1 MGIPTLANQ
10 VRAAREGI
18 YIYMDDIPFASS
30 LHTFLVI
37 TRTLVLRLPLRP
49 SLTLFVSL
57 FQIPIPLSRYFYYYT
72 VDLESPLVYTD
83 SGHTDP
89 TAPPSPSD
97 SSSCCVIRLPIRDR
111 YTIGHETIVSI
122 TSIPKRMLI
131 HTMPC
136 VGSSLHTWDG
146 YTLRNTPR

>member
-1 MGIPTLANQ
+1 VGIPTLANQ
-10 VRAAREGI
+10 VRAALENE
-18 YIYMDDIPFASS
+18 YIYMDDIPFASYP
-30 LHTFLVI
+30 HTFLVI
-37 TRTLVLRLPLRP
+37 TRTRP
-49 SLTLFVSL
+49 SFTPSTLSH
-57 FQIPIPLSRYFYYYT
+57 PICLVISNSHPTLYYYT

-89 TAPPSPSD
+89 TALPSPSD
-97 SSSCCVIRLPIRDR
+97 SSSCCVIRLPIKDR
-111 YTIGHETIVSI
+111 YTIGHVTIVSI

-136 VGSSLHTWDG
+136 VGSSLHIWDG

>member
-18 YIYMDDIPFASS
+18 CIYMDGPFTSSRHTFWSS
-30 LHTFLVI
+30 LE
-37 TRTLVLRLPLRP
+37 LVLRLPLRP

-72 VDLESPLVYTD
+72 VDLESPWVYTD

-89 TAPPSPSD
+89 TALPSPSD
-97 SSSCCVIRLPIRDR
+97 SSSCCVIRLPIKDR
-111 YTIGHETIVSI
+111 YTIGHVTIVSI

-136 VGSSLHTWDG
+136 VGSSLHIWDG